1 MLRSTNSY
9 AHAFFFILHQALHRI
24 GTIVLIVF
32 LIVAVCGVMEKRIIK
47 YWQRRRLFGL
57 DDATDGL
64 IQYDMD
70 RFASNLSMGGMGG
83 GAGMTSG
90 GGVNLN
96 APMAG
101 SPDSARY
108 NITYASGTDLNASAE

>member
-1 MLRSTNSY
+1 M
-9 AHAFFFILHQALHRI
+9 
-24 GTIVLIVF
+24 GTIVMIVF
-32 LIVAVCGVMEKRIIK
+32 LIVAVCGAMEKRIIK
-47 YWQRRRLFGL
+47 YWQRRRRLFGL
-57 DDATDGL
+57 EDSQDSL

-70 RFASNLSMGGMGG
+70 RFASNLNPNSV
-83 GAGMTSG
+83 TSG

-96 APMAG
+96 APMSG